1 MPVRAI
7 NSKLPCPIAKSSAG
21 FQAQVEALDH
31 RVAGDHAGVLLIG
44 HRLEFREHRLVI
56 AEHQFVRRGAVL
68 EVVMNTFFL
77 AEALDEMQV
86 RLVVL
91 HAVDALGVDRTGF
104 EFVGVTLDA
113 VLFENH
119 ADDFWHREVLED
131 ALVDAVRQVRQLRAQ
146 GHRITGQ
153 AFA

>member
-68 EVVMNTFFL
+68 EVVMNTSCF
-77 AEALDEMQV
+77 AQALDEVQV
-86 RLVVL
+86 RLIVL
-91 HAVDALGVDRTGF
+91 HAVDALGVDRTGL
-104 EFVGVTLDA
+104 EFVGVALDA
-113 VLFENH
+113 VFFENH
-119 ADDFWHREVLED
+119 ADDFRHAEVLED
-131 ALVDAVRQVRQLRAQ
+131 ALVDAMRQVRQFRAQ
-146 GHRITGQ
+146 GHRITGR